1 MLRNKAKTPVPAG
14 IRPTVGIRAPAA
26 SHIYLIPPL
35 LMHLTMSTNPNSLP
49 APDLDG
55 DPETIDGIE
64 NPPQSISG
72 IVGRLGPGL
81 IIAAAIV
88 GSGELIA
95 TTKTGASAG
104 FTLLWLILIG
114 CVIKVFAQ
122 IEIGRF
128 TMTEGRT
135 AIDAFDQVPG
145 PRLRVSWL
153 CWYWLFMYICSIGQL
168 GGIVGVV
175 GQALAIS
182 IPITGDYNEQLAAQ
196 KKADAQLLRE
206 AQDVASS
213 ELSVLYKDKPN
224 LPSYTDDEHK
234 TLTQSKLAKLKAAEP
249 TPPPILAGDIY
260 VWTLII
266 AVATSIMLVIGKYG
280 FVQHASTLMV
290 AAFTFMSVANL
301 CALQSTEQWAI
312 SWAEIWQGLSFQIP
326 EGAGLATCLATF
338 GIIGVGASE
347 LVAYPYWCLEKGYAR
362 AAGKRNNTDAWAER
376 ARGWF
381 RVLRWDCWASMGIY
395 TFATIAFYLT
405 GATVL
410 NRASLNP
417 GDEQLIPTLL
427 EMYRPVFGAAAEWIF
442 LFGAFAVLY
451 STYFVASAGNARMA
465 ADALRVFRFG
475 VTDDAGVQRWT
486 KYLCG
491 AIPLI
496 AMLIYFANPKPVSL
510 VMISGLAQAIML
522 PMLGFAA
529 LYYRYYRCDP
539 RLKPGVVWTSL
550 LWVSF
555 GGLMVTGVWGV
566 YSNWSNLYK
575 LLFP

>member
-1 MLRNKAKTPVPAG
+1 LFL
-14 IRPTVGIRAPAA
+14 A
-26 SHIYLIPPL
+26 SILATIASEGVSHGEYTTTLSLLIEATTREGGSFTSLIPL
-35 LMHLTMSTNPNSLP
+35 MSTNPYDAP
-49 APDLDG
+49 AADLDH
-55 DPETIDGIE
+55 DAETIDGIE

-72 IVGRLGPGL
+72 IVSRLGPGL

-145 PRLRVSWL
+145 PRLKVSWL
-153 CWYWLFMYICSIGQL
+153 CWYWLFMYVCSIGQL

-175 GQALAIS
+175 GQSLAIS
-182 IPITGDYNEQLAAQ
+182 APFTGDYNLQLIAQ
-196 KKADAQLLRE
+196 K
-206 AQDVASS
+206 
-213 ELSVLYKDKPN
+213 
-224 LPSYTDDEHK
+224 DDENRLMRQAEFEEVYNYDNEDDPVKIAKQIKIKVEFRKK
-234 TLTQSKLAKLKAAEP
+234 TLP
-249 TPPPILAGDIY
+249 TSPISIDVI
-260 VWTLII
+260 VWTLIT
-266 AVATSIMLVIGKYG
+266 AVLTSIMLVIGKYG
-280 FVQHASTLMV
+280 FVQHASTIMV

-301 CALQSTEQWAI
+301 IALQTTAQWAI
-312 SWAEIWQGLSFQIP
+312 SWNEIWQGLSFQIP
-326 EGAGLATCLATF
+326 DGAGLATCLATF

-362 AAGKRNNTDAWAER
+362 AAGPRNETAAWSER

-410 NRASLNP
+410 HRASLTP

-427 EMYRPVFGAAAEWIF
+427 EMYRPVFGEAAEWIF

-451 STYFVASAGNARMA
+451 STFFVASAGNARMA
-465 ADALRVFRFG
+465 ADGLRVFG
-475 VTDDAGVQRWT
+475 LVAKDDETVKRWT
-486 KYLCG
+486 RYLCG

-510 VMISGLAQAIML
+510 VMISGLAQAVML

-529 LYYRYYRCDP
+529 LYYRYYRCDA
-539 RLKPGVVWTSL
+539 RLKPGPIWTAF
-550 LWVSF
+550 LWLSF
-555 GGLMVTGVWGV
+555 GGLLITGGWGV
-566 YSNWSNLYK
+566 YSNWSKLSE